1 MSPRATA
8 WRAYAQIAATLRERI
23 TSGVLASGLWLPPE
37 SVLCE
42 EFAVARNTVRR
53 ALAELETEGL
63 IRTVPGVG
71 RRVRD
76 PATAAPGDPDEPAL
90 PQYKMIA
97 AHLRLQIERG
107 ILAPGDPLPSEAALV
122 RRYDVSRG
130 TARQAL
136 AELEGA
142 GLAESRQGKRR
153 HVPNRP

>member
-76 PATAAPGDPDEPAL
+76 PATAA
-90 PQYKMIA
+90 